1 MIEERDVVI
10 VGGGIAGMTAARE
23 LRDCDPLILEASERV
38 GGRVWSK
45 QRGDL
50 ALSVGAHMFPPP
62 DSVIGR
68 QVDEFGLEVLPI
80 TGSMLNIAMN
90 DRIVAGARPEAF
102 PFKLALSLRGRVAF
116 ARAGLKVRKA
126 VAEHEAAVARRPG
139 DTEATIRLRSM
150 QAGGDTSFGDY
161 LGPLHPEAERIFQ
174 ALCNRSS
181 GDLNS
186 ITQASMA
193 TLFAHV
199 WDSGDLG
206 RNMRGGSGLL
216 PEALGRDL
224 AAHIRLHTA
233 ATRVTFTSSGVDIDY
248 VGPDGAGTVRA
259 RTVILAIP
267 APFIP
272 ALLGDALPSDT
283 ATALDRVTIG
293 PTTVLSILTDETEP
307 MPWDDVYSLLTPD
320 CRFNMFFNHSNA
332 LHATGAPKQ
341 GSLLMVYGG
350 GGRARALA
358 GMSEAEMER
367 AFLDDLHRLY
377 PQTRGHIAETWLMPW
392 QYAVPHATPGR
403 WRVQETLERG
413 IAGRVFLA
421 GDWVGEF
428 GAMETAALT
437 GVDAAASVRSVLD
450 AGANA

>member
-23 LRDCDPLILEASERV
+23 LRDRDPLILEASDRV
-38 GGRVWSK
+38 GGRIWSK
-45 QRGDL
+45 RRGDL

-62 DSVIGR
+62 DSIVGR

-126 VAEHEAAVARRPG
+126 VAEHEAAVAHRPG
-139 DTEATIRLRSM
+139 DTDATIRLRSM

-161 LGPLHPEAERIFQ
+161 LGALHPEAERIFQ

-181 GDLNS
+181 GDLDS

-224 AAHIRLHTA
+224 AGHIRLHTIV
-233 ATRVTFTSSGVDIDY
+233 TRVSLTGTGVDIDY
-248 VGPDGAGTVRA
+248 SGPDGAGTVRA
-259 RTVILAIP
+259 RTAILAIP

-272 ALLGDALPSDT
+272 ALLGTALPDDT
-283 ATALDRVTIG
+283 AAALDRVTIG
-293 PTTVLSILTDETEP
+293 PTTVLSVLTDETDP
-307 MPWDDVYSLLTPD
+307 MPWDDIYSLLTPD

-350 GGRARALA
+350 GGRARAFA

-367 AFLDDLHRLY
+367 AFLDDLYRLY

-403 WRVQETLERG
+403 WRVHETLERG
-413 IAGRVFLA
+413 IADRVFLA

-428 GAMETAALT
+428 GAMETAAST
-437 GVDAAASVRSVLD
+437 GVDAAASVTRVLD
-450 AGANA
+450 AGAGS

>member
-1 MIEERDVVI
+1 
-10 VGGGIAGMTAARE
+10 
-23 LRDCDPLILEASERV
+23 
-38 GGRVWSK
+38 
-45 QRGDL
+45 
-50 ALSVGAHMFPPP
+50 MFPPP
-62 DSVIGR
+62 DSVIGQ

-181 GDLNS
+181 GDLDS

-233 ATRVTFTSSGVDIDY
+233 ATRVTFAGSGVDIDY

-283 ATALDRVTIG
+283 ATALDRDRWPCRAGTDG
-293 PTTVLSILTDETEP
+293 RRRSTPAPHDPRRTTPTPRHRRPACRWGDASRWPAPRCRTQWRAVRRRRRPPCATATT
-307 MPWDDVYSLLTPD
+307 TPSPA
-320 CRFNMFFNHSNA
+320 R
-332 LHATGAPKQ
+332 ATGPCRWWRDRS
-341 GSLLMVYGG
+341 GSCC
-350 GGRARALA
+350 A
-358 GMSEAEMER
+358 
-367 AFLDDLHRLY
+367 
-377 PQTRGHIAETWLMPW
+377 
-392 QYAVPHATPGR
+392 
-403 WRVQETLERG
+403 
-413 IAGRVFLA
+413 
-421 GDWVGEF
+421 
-428 GAMETAALT
+428 
-437 GVDAAASVRSVLD
+437 
-450 AGANA
+450 